1 MHEVS
6 CYICRCLQPVCCDH
20 ISSVINLSGGELR
33 GRCSLHWFPG
43 FLCGNSRFAINISQK
58 QEGERLMFLLS
69 GHLAGEEEGARVH
82 MCVCVSLVK
91 IQAINKLIT
100 AVILQK

>member
-6 CYICRCLQPVCCDH
+6 YYVCRCLQPVCCNH
-20 ISSVINLSGGELR
+20 TSSVINLSGSELR
-33 GRCSLHWFPG
+33 GRRSLHRFPG

-58 QEGERLMFLLS
+58 QERERLMFLLS
-69 GHLAGEEEGARVH
+69 GHLAGEEECAH
-82 MCVCVSLVK
+82 VCAFPSLVK
-91 IQAINKLIT
+91 TPAINKLIT